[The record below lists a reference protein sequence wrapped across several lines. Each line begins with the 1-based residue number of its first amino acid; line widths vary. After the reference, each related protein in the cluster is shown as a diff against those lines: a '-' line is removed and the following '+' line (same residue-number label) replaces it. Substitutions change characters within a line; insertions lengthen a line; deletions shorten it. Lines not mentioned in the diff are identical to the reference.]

1 MKIFGHRGAAGL
13 VAENTLE
20 SVKEALKYKVDGI
33 EIDVHRCKS
42 GELVVIHD
50 ETLDRTTNGIG
61 NVADYSLQELEQLAT
76 KEGFMIPTLNQVL
89 DLIDGQCILNVEL
102 KGINTGIPVITLLDT
117 YIRNSKWEYDDFM
130 ISSFDHSQLF
140 DMKAVTSTYKI
151 GVLTEDNITE
161 ALPVA
166 KQLKAYSVH
175 PPIHSLTE
183 DEVNMAKTEGYKVYV
198 WTVNTVEFIQQSKS
212 WKVDGIITD
221 FPNFAS

>member
-20 SVKEALKYKVDGI
+20 SIKEALKHKVDGI

-50 ETLDRTTNGIG
+50 ETLDRTTTGKG
-61 NVADYSLQELEQLAT
+61 NVSDYTLLELEQFT
-76 KEGFMIPTLNQVL
+76 TEEGFMIPTLSQVL
-89 DLIDGQCILNVEL
+89 DLIDGQCTLNVEL
-102 KGINTGIPVITLLDT
+102 KGKNTGVIAVTLLEAH
-117 YIRNSKWEYDDFM
+117 IRTSKWEYDDFI
-130 ISSFDHSQLF
+130 ISSFDHTQLF
-140 DMKAVTSTYKI
+140 ELKTVTSKFKL
-151 GVLTEDNITE
+151 GVLTEDTITK

-166 KQLKAYSVH
+166 KKLKAFSVH
-175 PPIHSLTE
+175 PPIYSLTQ
-183 DEVNMAKTEGYKVYV
+183 DEVNVAKAEGYMVYV
-198 WTVNTVEFIQQSKS
+198 WTVNTTELIQQSKS

>member
-20 SVKEALKYKVDGI
+20 SIKEALQHKVDGI

-50 ETLDRTTNGIG
+50 ETLDRTTNGTG
-61 NVADYSLQELEQLAT
+61 NVSDYSLLELEQFAT

-89 DLIDGQCILNVEL
+89 DLIDGQCVLNVEL
-102 KGINTGIPVITLLDT
+102 KGKNTGVLAITLLET
-117 YIRNSKWEYDDFM
+117 YVRTSTWEYDDFI

-140 DMKAVTSTYKI
+140 DVKTVSSKFKI

-166 KQLKAYSVH
+166 RQLKAFSIH
-175 PPIHSLTE
+175 PPIHSLTL
-183 DEVNMAKTEGYKVYV
+183 DEVDLAKIEGYKVYV
-198 WTVNTVEFIQQSKS
+198 WTVNTIELIDQSKS
-212 WKVDGIITD
+212 WKVDAIITD
-221 FPNFAS
+221 FPNFEY